1 MTARA
6 SLQWVLALCA
16 CAFAEAAS
24 AQHEAC
30 VPTRVDPTPPGA
42 PVAFRDCPDTPVLV
56 TIPAGRFRMGDLLDN
71 GASYEKPVH
80 EVSVRRYALGRYEI
94 TRAEWAACALAK
106 GCDELPAGAADP
118 QLPVTDVSWDQA
130 QRYVAWLT
138 QRTHQPYRLPSEAE
152 WEYAVRAGSETQYS
166 WGNVVEFACQNA
178 NGFDRA
184 GRKAHPQWDW
194 QIECDDGYGE
204 AAPVGRYAPNAWG
217 LHDMLGNVWEWVAD
231 CWHADYTGAP
241 ADGRA
246 WVEDGCAKR
255 VNRGGGWG
263 NHPRSLRV
271 SNRDGDP
278 AGSRSDGLGFRV
290 ARDLP

>member
-6 SLQWVLALCA
+6 WLQWGLALCA
-16 CAFAEAAS
+16 FAFAEAAS

-106 GCDELPAGAADP
+106 GCDDLGAKPADP

-184 GRKAHPQWDW
+184 GRKAHPQWD
-194 QIECDDGYGE
+194 
-204 AAPVGRYAPNAWG
+204 
-217 LHDMLGNVWEWVAD
+217 
-231 CWHADYTGAP
+231 
-241 ADGRA
+241 
-246 WVEDGCAKR
+246 
-255 VNRGGGWG
+255 
-263 NHPRSLRV
+263 
-271 SNRDGDP
+271 
-278 AGSRSDGLGFRV
+278 
-290 ARDLP
+290 